1 MAKDVILF
9 EPVPGYTYQFAIKT
23 AIKLAQ
29 TNNKTVKLTV
39 DNVVMNVTKEADFV
53 KLVRLYESLTRQK

>member
-29 TNNKTVKLTV
+29 TNNKLVKLTV
-39 DNVVMNVTKEADFV
+39 NNVVMNVTKEADFV
-53 KLVRLYESLTRQK
+53 KLVRLYESLTKQK

>member
-39 DNVVMNVTKEADFV
+39 NNVVMNVTKEADFV